1 MQVGPQE
8 KELYQKHWRLKA
20 LVVDQVKA
28 KVYHMFC
35 FCQLPGVYRSI
46 LLD

>member
-8 KELYQKHWRLKA
+8 KELYRKSWGLKT

-28 KVYHMFC
+28 KV
-35 FCQLPGVYRSI
+35 
-46 LLD
+46 